1 MFHLIY
7 YLSEQ
12 FLNGFKSSLM
22 QRDVHF
28 VNYGLIYSKT
38 DDKAGYALGWGYHA
52 IDKLQSQCVLWF

>member
-38 DDKAGYALGWGYHA
+38 DDYPGFTFG
-52 IDKLQSQCVLWF
+52 C